1 MLNNEHISDEQYAH
15 ANKVWNTFNLK
26 NMGEYHDLYLKS
38 DILPLADSFEL
49 SERLVF
55 NITKQAMLLFYKCW
69 TSLGCYV
76 KND

>member
-1 MLNNEHISDEQYAH
+1 MLNNQHISDEQFAH

-55 NITKQAMLLFYKCW
+55 NITKQAMLLFYK
-69 TSLGCYV
+69 S
-76 KND
+76 

>member
-1 MLNNEHISDEQYAH
+1 MLNNQHISDEQFAH

-26 NMGEYHDLYLKS
+26 NVGEYHDLYLKS
-38 DILPLADSFEL
+38 DILPLADCFEL

-55 NITKQAMLLFYKCW
+55 NITNQAMLLFYKSW